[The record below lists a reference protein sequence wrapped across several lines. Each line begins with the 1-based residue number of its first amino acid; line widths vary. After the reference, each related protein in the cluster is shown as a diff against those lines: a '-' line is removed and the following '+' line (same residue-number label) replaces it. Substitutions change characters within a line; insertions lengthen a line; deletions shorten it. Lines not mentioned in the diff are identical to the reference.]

1 MPRRRQ
7 TRGRTDATALVN
19 RRALLRGAG
28 ATILLPW
35 MESINAFGAAPAARL
50 GARKPPTRFAALY
63 FPNGVLVEEWG
74 ATGEG
79 TNFRLKPILASLEP
93 VKKKILIPSGLW
105 HERLDSRGAHN
116 GKTSG
121 FLSGIENYKIQGNR
135 LKVATSFDQVLAKSI
150 GHETP
155 LPSICFG
162 TKPDVTIKREYS
174 SIYRSYVSWIS
185 PSQPAPKE
193 IDPRFA
199 FDRLFADKERQQRN
213 KTILDSVSDQV
224 GDLQRQVSRAD
235 REKLDE
241 FLTSVRE
248 VEQRVENSEK
258 KDAERWEPGELPTNI
273 ARPTIMPE
281 DREEHTKLMLDLIV
295 LAFQMNKTRLATF
308 MFDNGGCSG
317 NFSFLPGVTEQ
328 WHSASHH
335 RERPGVMK
343 QYADINRWHVEQLAY
358 LLGRM
363 DAIQEGE
370 GTLLDHSIVMTG
382 SGLKDGNKHT
392 AHDLPL
398 VVAGRGSGAIQTG
411 RAVDYP
417 PDTALTKFFLVR
429 STCHGCTVRELLRR
443 DHTAPTLELN
453 THCKPLPPP
462 RRTSPS
468 TNWVTS
474 DRI

>member
-1 MPRRRQ
+1 MPKHKR
-7 TRGRTDATALVN
+7 TDGRTHAGPLLH
-19 RRALLRGAG
+19 RRVLLRGAG

-35 MESINAFGAAPAARL
+35 LESVPAFGATPAARL
-50 GARKPPTRFAALY
+50 GASKPPTRFAALF
-63 FPNGVLVEEWG
+63 FPNGVFIDDWG

-79 TNFRLKPILASLEP
+79 DSFQLKPILESLEP
-93 VKKKILIPSGLW
+93 VKRKVLIPSGLW

-121 FLSGIENYKIQGNR
+121 FLSGVENYKIEDNR
-135 LKVATSFDQVLAKSI
+135 LKVATSFDQVLANSI
-150 GHETP
+150 GRETP
-155 LPSICFG
+155 LASLCLG

-213 KTILDSVSDQV
+213 KSILDTVSGQVGELQRSVSQ
-224 GDLQRQVSRAD
+224 AD

-248 VEQRVENSEK
+248 VERRVESAEQ
-258 KDAERWEPGELPTNI
+258 KDADRWQPSDASADI
-273 ARPTIMPE
+273 ARPAMMPE
-281 DREEHTKLMLDLIV
+281 DREEHTRLMLDLIV

-335 RERPGVMK
+335 RDRPDVMR

-370 GTLLDHSIVMTG
+370 GTLLDHSIVMMG

-392 AHDLPL
+392 SHDLPL
-398 VVAGRGSGAIQTG
+398 VFAGGGSGAIQTG
-411 RAVDYP
+411 RAVNYSE
-417 PDTALTKFFLVR
+417 DTSLAKFFLSVAHAMDVPLK
-429 STCHGCTVRELLRR
+429 SFSGATE
-443 DHTAPTLELN
+443 
-453 THCKPLPPP
+453 PLPKL
-462 RRTSPS
+462 S
-468 TNWVTS
+468 
-474 DRI
+474 